1 MTDTHNDLEK
11 IMGRKQRG
19 GAYRP
24 RGLVNRGSGRIDRS
38 TGNLRLPVDDVL
50 AVLGRNEYVV
60 NAGAVRKV
68 GTKFLDKLNNT
79 GLGKSTLPR
88 GTGMYGNYQRGG
100 RVRRKFNVGG
110 HTHNQFINQP
120 HTHTFDG
127 MNPYSGWTP
136 NQITGNADYIPGQP
150 GSPIVPESGGAHN
163 HPGRNMQSTRRRG
176 GRTQPT
182 SPARRMQTGG
192 ACPQGQ
198 HMMPNGQCM
207 NDADMP
213 TGGGYR
219 NGGRTKPVRQRRPR
233 IQGKQMGGRAGY
245 YDPYS
250 EQRGGISSIK
260 AIIGRGGMGPSGDQT
275 MEHDVTD
282 CVKSNLQ
289 GRLGQICQNY
299 ILIQ

>member
-1 MTDTHNDLEK
+1 ME
-11 IMGRKQRG
+11 RKQRG

-127 MNPYSGWTP
+127 MNPYS
-136 NQITGNADYIPGQP
+136 
-150 GSPIVPESGGAHN
+150 
-163 HPGRNMQSTRRRG
+163 
-176 GRTQPT
+176 
-182 SPARRMQTGG
+182 
-192 ACPQGQ
+192 
-198 HMMPNGQCM
+198 
-207 NDADMP
+207 DMP

-282 CVKSNLQ
+282 CIKSNLQ

>member
-1 MTDTHNDLEK
+1 ME
-11 IMGRKQRG
+11 RKQRG

-100 RVRRKFNVGG
+100 RVRK
-110 HTHNQFINQP
+110 Q
-120 HTHTFDG
+120 
-127 MNPYSGWTP
+127 SG
-136 NQITGNADYIPGQP
+136 
-150 GSPIVPESGGAHN
+150 
-163 HPGRNMQSTRRRG
+163 
-176 GRTQPT
+176 
-182 SPARRMQTGG
+182 GG

-207 NDADMP
+207 NDSDMP

-233 IQGKQMGGRAGY
+233 IQGKQYSGAMGISENTTRRKRIHKRRRKHRPHRYHQLGGTAGY

-282 CVKSNLQ
+282 CIKSNLQ